1 MNNHP
6 LNLTIRFLL
15 EITALIVFGMWAWQ
29 KHEGFLRIFLVILLP
44 LLAATVWGV
53 FRVPNDPGPAPVAV
67 SGIIRLLIEA
77 LFFGSALW
85 MLKDMG
91 ADTFFWFML
100 VILLLHYVASYD
112 RIILFSSKER
122 N

>member
-15 EITALIVFGMWAWQ
+15 EIGALVVFGMWAWQ
-29 KHEGFLRIFLVILLP
+29 KHEGWIRILLVIFLP
-44 LLAATVWGV
+44 LAAAAIWGV

-67 SGIIRLLIEA
+67 TGIIRLLIEA

-91 ADTFFWFML
+91 ANKLFWY
-100 VILLLHYVASYD
+100 LLLILILHYIASYD
-112 RIILFSSKER
+112 RVILFLSKEK